1 MTMKLKK
8 GFTLVELVVVIAVIV
23 ILSAILI
30 PTFANV
36 TQKANEAA
44 KVAAL
49 KGAKEDLLTEY
60 YDLDES
66 NLIFEYKGKYY
77 KNVQNEDGDAWE
89 EMEETT
95 LPEGAEQL
103 VVAKEAEDGVTENI
117 KYLKDN
123 VTDTTILS
131 SYSDTKATNETKYL
145 LTETFNK
152 LKVYKK

>member
-30 PTFANV
+30 PTFSNV
-36 TQKANEAA
+36 IEKANEAA
-44 KVAAL
+44 KVSDL
-49 KGAKEDLLTEY
+49 KTAKTELSTEY
-60 YDLDES
+60 LGLDVT

-89 EMEETT
+89 ETT

-103 VVAKEAEDGVTENI
+103 VVAKEAADDVTENI

>member
-36 TQKANEAA
+36 TSKANEAA

-60 YDLDES
+60 YDLDAA

-89 EMEETT
+89 ETT

-103 VVAKEAEDGVTENI
+103 VVAKEAEAGVTENI
-117 KYLKDN
+117 KYLKDS

>member
-36 TQKANEAA
+36 TSKANEAA

-60 YDLDES
+60 YDLDVA

-77 KNVQNEDGDAWE
+77 KNVQNEDSDAW
-89 EMEETT
+89 EETT
-95 LPEGAEQL
+95 LPEGTEQL
-103 VVAKEAEDGVTENI
+103 VVAKEAADDVTENI